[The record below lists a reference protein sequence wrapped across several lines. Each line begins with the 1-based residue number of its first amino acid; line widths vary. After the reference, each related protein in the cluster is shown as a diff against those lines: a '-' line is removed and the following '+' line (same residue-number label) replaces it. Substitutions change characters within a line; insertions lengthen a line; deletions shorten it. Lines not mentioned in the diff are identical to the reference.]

1 MNPLT
6 ALAFA
11 VFMGVV
17 GFAFGSAT
25 TTRATVAET
34 PDADPRK
41 ANDEYDP
48 PLGSEGGY
56 GFIRPSGETN
66 DGFPTCDVDGCGGRA
81 VARLVVPAI
90 PPEEDTG
97 LRCST
102 CLKFDLNQLDPES

>member
-34 PDADPRK
+34 PGDDPRG
-41 ANDEYDP
+41 E
-48 PLGSEGGY
+48 EGGH
-56 GFIRPSGETN
+56 GFIHPSGETN

-102 CLKFDLNQLDPES
+102 CLTFDLNQLDPES

>member
-34 PDADPRK
+34 PDADPRG
-41 ANDEYDP
+41 E
-48 PLGSEGGY
+48 EGGH
-56 GFIRPSGETN
+56 GFIHPSGETN